1 MTSPYGFAN
10 ASVIGLGYV
19 GLPTAAVI
27 ASRGVPVTGVDINDE
42 AVRIINSGASH
53 IVEPDLDVVLGGVVA
68 AGRLRAVNKPEP
80 ADVFIITV
88 PTPITVDK
96 KADMRA
102 VAAAVRSI
110 GPVLEKGNLV
120 VLESTSPVGTTDEMV
135 RVLAGMRPDLSF
147 PHIAPERSDVMM
159 AYCPERV
166 LPGSTLRELIENPR
180 IVGGLDVRSAKRA
193 GELYRIF
200 CRGEIL
206 SMGAAAAELTKLA
219 ENSYRDVN
227 LAFANELSMLCDCW
241 GLDVFE
247 VIDAAN
253 HHPRVNILRPGPGV
267 GGHCIPV
274 DPWFI
279 VDAMPEM
286 SRLIRT
292 AREVNH
298 AKTEHV
304 IARIRDS
311 AGRFKSPVI
320 AMLGLAYKPDVDDLR
335 ESPALEIV
343 EHAAKHQF
351 GELLVVEPYIDML
364 PPSLVPMRRVR
375 LTPLDEALSRADVV
389 AVLVAH
395 KAFATVPPK
404 LLAQKVIVDSV
415 GIWRGHSPGLNHSAE
430 ERSSA

>member
-1 MTSPYGFAN
+1 MMSPYRFAK

-27 ASRGVPVTGVDINDE
+27 ASRGVPVIGVDNND
-42 AVRIINSGASH
+42 AVVRVINSGVSH
-53 IVEPDLDVVLGGVVA
+53 IFEPDLDVVLSGVVA
-68 AGRLRAVNKPEP
+68 AGRLRAANKPEP
-80 ADVFIITV
+80 ADVFIIAV
-88 PTPITVDK
+88 PTPITADK

-102 VAAAVRSI
+102 VEAALRSI
-110 GPVLEKGNLV
+110 APVLEKGNLV
-120 VLESTSPVGTTDEMV
+120 VLESTSPVGTTEEMAGL
-135 RVLAGMRPDLSF
+135 LAGMRPDLSF
-147 PHIAPERSDVMM
+147 PHTAPERSDVMM
-159 AYCPERV
+159 AYCPERM
-166 LPGSTLRELIENPR
+166 LPGSTLRELIDNPR
-180 IVGGLDVRSAKRA
+180 MIGGLDVRSADCVA
-193 GELYRIF
+193 EFYRIF
-200 CRGEIL
+200 CRGEFL
-206 SMGAAAAELTKLA
+206 SMSAAAAELTKLA
-219 ENSYRDVN
+219 ENTYRDVN
-227 LAFANELSMLCDCW
+227 VAFANELSMLCDSW

-304 IARIRDS
+304 IARIRNS

-320 AMLGLAYKPDVDDLR
+320 AMLGLTYKPDVDDLR

-343 EHAAKHQF
+343 EQAAKQEF
-351 GELLVVEPYIDML
+351 GELLVVEPYIKKL
-364 PPSLVPMRRVR
+364 PPSLVPMQRIR
-375 LTPLDEALSRADVV
+375 LMPLDEALSKADVV

-395 KAFATVPPK
+395 KAFATVAPK

-415 GIWRGHSPGLNHSAE
+415 GIWRSYRFDHWAE
-430 ERSSA
+430 EQSSV